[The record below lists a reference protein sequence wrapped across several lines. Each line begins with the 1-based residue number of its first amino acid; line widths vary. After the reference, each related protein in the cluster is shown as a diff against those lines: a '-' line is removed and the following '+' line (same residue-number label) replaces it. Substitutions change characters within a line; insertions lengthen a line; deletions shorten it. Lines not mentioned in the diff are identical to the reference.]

1 MRVRRVVR
9 AVAVGAVIG
18 TPLLVGVLPASAF
31 DPTAVSSFT
40 IETRSSCASQSTGPF
55 KLTISADS
63 TKAYVTL
70 NGDGRVGQ
78 VATATDSLVDASCT
92 GGRYPES
99 VAVSPDGT
107 RIYVTNS
114 ASNILRVLNTS
125 DMSTVV
131 DLDVGSAS
139 NGVEVVTTP
148 VSVGKVYVYRHV
160 ENSLVAIR
168 ASDNT
173 VLSTINVGIFPGVRR
188 SVGIAASPDGST
200 IFLVDNDAIAIVST
214 LTDTKTG
221 SIPLTGAAGVAVSPD
236 GAYLYVIG
244 GSGDDTLYRVRLSD
258 KVVVDS
264 STVGSGPR
272 GIAFTPSGSFALVT
286 LNPSNTVAIVDTTTN
301 EVIDTVSVGSS
312 PYGIA
317 VSPDGT
323 FAYVANWGGGY
334 GDTISRLNLVGLSLP
349 PTGADQ
355 TWIVWAGS
363 VMLGMGLA
371 VTALGRIRRA
381 SPAA

>member
-1 MRVRRVVR
+1 MRVRSVVR

-63 TKAYVTL
+63 TKAYATL
-70 NGDGRVGQ
+70 NGDGRVAQ

-148 VSVGKVYVYRHV
+148 ASVGKVYVYRHV
-160 ENSLVAIR
+160 ENSLVVIR

-173 VLSTINVGIFPGVRR
+173 VLSTINVGFPGVRR
-188 SVGIAASPDGST
+188 SVGIAASPDGSM
-200 IFLVDNDAIAIVST
+200 IFLVNNDAIVIVST
-214 LTDTKTG
+214 VTDTKIA
-221 SIPLTGAAGVAVSPD
+221 SLPVTGAAGVAVSPD
-236 GAYLYVIG
+236 GTYLYVIG
-244 GSGDDTLYRVRLSD
+244 GSGDDTLYRVRVSD
-258 KVVVDS
+258 GEWVDT

-323 FAYVANWGGGY
+323 FAYVANWGGGS
-334 GDTISRLNLVGLSLP
+334 GDTISRLNLAGLSLP

-381 SPAA
+381 WPAA